1 MDCSFTPIC
10 IYTKG
15 LQTLTTLNF
24 QVRGPSAEFQEHVQA
39 DAAAEEVAGGGGL
52 DDRHLRLHRQDRRAG
67 TEAQEAHLHRGLHQG
82 RPRAALQQGMQDDIK
97 FIRQLQVGPSA
108 CRIAFVDSKIEVT
121 LSCKFI
127 L

>member
-1 MDCSFTPIC
+1 MKRS
-10 IYTKG
+10 
-15 LQTLTTLNF
+15 NF

-52 DDRHLRLHRQDRRAG
+52 DDRHLGLHRQDRRAG

-82 RPRAALQQGMQDDIK
+82 RPRAALQQGMHGRFQIH
-97 FIRQLQVGPSA
+97 LT
-108 CRIAFVDSKIEVT
+108 VT
-121 LSCKFI
+121 ELFTRSFAR